1 MFNHSDIWNA
11 IDKLAETK
19 GYSPSGLAKL
29 AGLDSTTFNK
39 SKRITATGKLRWP
52 STESISKILFV
63 TETPLS
69 EFMTYLNGEAMELH
83 YNHLP
88 YINEDKTSSME
99 AMPFETQEKF
109 AFFPNDKNKRLAFE
123 ISTMDFAPHY
133 PAGTILI
140 LDIEAELRRKDKV
153 LIHKSNNQFHV
164 GTLKTETS
172 NRIFLDYADKEIEI
186 AKEDIDWSGRIL
198 WAGQ

>member
-63 TETPLS
+63 TQTPLA
-69 EFMTYLNGEAMELH
+69 EFMSYLNGEAMELH

-88 YINEDKTSSME
+88 YLNEDAVKHTDSPLDN
-99 AMPFETQEKF
+99 AQENF

-123 ISTMDFAPHY
+123 ISTSDFEPEY
-133 PAGTILI
+133 SAGTILI
-140 LDIEAELRRKDKV
+140 LDIETEQRRKDKV
-153 LIHKSNNQFHV
+153 LIHTKDGAFHI
-164 GTLKTETS
+164 GILKTETS
-172 NRIFLDYADKEIEI
+172 NRLFIEHLDKEIAI
-186 AKEDIDWSGRIL
+186 SKEDIDWSGRIL